1 MFDIP
6 MLAATTAR
14 HSASANKGPETA
26 VTNVVDYCWT
36 QITALTWVESVIV
49 IAFGL
54 ILLVHG
60 WRIYKMLVVISF
72 AMMGLFLGKLL
83 GEKAGSP
90 LWGGVIGMVAL
101 GFVSIPLMQWGISIL
116 GAIAGGVLTASLW
129 YAADLPD
136 KYILAGALIGVIA
149 GGMISFIVVKAAVTL
164 FTGLEG
170 ALFAVLGALALMA
183 AWEQTQTKI
192 EDIYFAQKWF
202 VPTLLTVI
210 TAAGIYIQMKFNKGG
225 DGGGKKAAH

>member
-6 MLAATTAR
+6 MLAATVSR
-14 HSASANKGPETA
+14 QSSSASKGETPVSSA
-26 VTNVVDYCWT
+26 VDYCWM
-36 QITALTWVESVIV
+36 QIASLTWVEAVIV

-54 ILLVHG
+54 ILLFHG

-72 AMMGLFLGKLL
+72 AMIGLFLGKLL

-90 LWGGVIGMVAL
+90 LWGAVIGMVAL

-116 GAIAGGVLTASLW
+116 GAIAGGVLTASFW
-129 YAADLPD
+129 YAAELPD

-164 FTGLEG
+164 FTSLEG
-170 ALFAVLGALALMA
+170 AIFVILGALALLA
-183 AWEQTQTKI
+183 AWEQTATKI
-192 EDIYFAQKWF
+192 ESIYFEQRWF
-202 VPTLLTVI
+202 VPALLAVI
-210 TAAGIYIQMKFNKGG
+210 TATGIYIQMKFNKGG
-225 DGGGKKAAH
+225 DGGGGKK